1 MKFSKNFAIFL
12 LWSQNPQLNIPVWVR
27 WVDASPFFQIFLKS
41 LKHLEQFSYLCGL
54 HMIKTRRATRSAK
67 SSGLVTKN
75 RILAI
80 FWVKCIVFGF
90 FAKNQKNAIFD
101 LVLSVKLMLSPNDQ
115 GMENCLKVANFSKKV
130 KKRLK
135 MDLSAQMA
143 HLKFW

>member
-1 MKFSKNFAIFL
+1 MTFSKIWSIFL
-12 LWSQNPQLNIPVWVR
+12 LWSQNPQVNMPIWVR
-27 WVDASPFFQIFLKS
+27 WVGASPFFQNFLKS

-90 FAKNQKNAIFD
+90 FRQK
-101 LVLSVKLMLSPNDQ
+101 
-115 GMENCLKVANFSKKV
+115 SKKCYFRPSFEREV
-130 KKRLK
+130 DAFTQRPRYGKLFKSCKLFKK
-135 MDLSAQMA
+135 S
-143 HLKFW
+143 